1 MLKSKAKRSRI
12 SALVHFIAHCLSGLL
27 AGGTLHALLY
37 PASLG
42 FGDLGL
48 KFLMIQAGNLLGV
61 VIFLPFCLF
70 IARYRQ
76 RNLGTAAF
84 NAGLGLALGAFA
96 GAWWFKFSARPH
108 AILEVGL
115 PISLAIAMLSP
126 LQMSE
131 RMSQAKA
138 GVFIVIMSLLMSPIG
153 RQHLEFS
160 TGYDVGQAP
169 PLPQVD
175 WVANGTKP
183 DVLLIC
189 IDTLR
194 ADAVS
199 KTLVPTINALAAQS
213 LVAPY
218 ALAPSPV
225 TLPSHISMVTGESPL
240 THAAYTNLGKMPADS
255 PTLAEAFRDGGY
267 RTLATAANSLLN
279 TYTGFNRG
287 FEVLVN
293 IEGGSEHKEQC
304 FSIAQSGRR
313 MVWYAAPFPDLWS
326 QRISFFFLMRR
337 YSGINNSQEGA
348 LATAPTMGDLALNYL
363 NQLYADDTPFFYF
376 LHFMDPHV
384 PYFATDEF
392 LGKLN
397 GDRALPDDFKS
408 YTSGSLN
415 LCHAAM
421 SAIKNDRD
429 SNSAAQAHEVIQ
441 ILRDRYHEEL
451 MMVDAELSRVLS
463 RVKKS
468 QRPTVILF
476 TSDHGE
482 HFGENDKMLHGDSV
496 HAANIRVPFML
507 SVPGVSAGTFEG
519 LVPNLQD
526 VPLTLLNAAGFKV
539 DSFGEGRNLL
549 AENIA
554 DTPYVSTDDQFFA
567 VYDQGYKLI
576 FGWQSALGPKSE
588 LKALGL
594 YSQLTDGLDEA
605 VNLLGTADLAKV
617 QSHLI
622 DLANEYKNA
631 STPRGMRQFGK
642 QELADLNALGYA
654 FDEDGNAV
662 EK

>member
-1 MLKSKAKRSRI
+1 MLKSQARQSRI
-12 SALVHFIAHCLSGLL
+12 SALVHLIAHCLSGLL

-48 KFLMIQAGNLLGV
+48 KFLMIQAGNLFGTI
-61 VIFLPFCLF
+61 IFLPFCLF
-70 IARYRQ
+70 LARYRQ
-76 RNLGTAAF
+76 RNIESAAF

-96 GAWWFKFSARPH
+96 GAWWFELSGRQH
-108 AILEVGL
+108 AILEAGL
-115 PISLAIAMLSP
+115 PVSLWIAMQSP

-131 RMSQAKA
+131 RMSRAKA
-138 GVFIVIMSLLMSPIG
+138 GVFIVVMSLLMSPAG
-153 RQHLEFS
+153 RQHVEFS
-160 TGYDVGQAP
+160 AGYDIDQAP
-169 PLPQVD
+169 ALPQVD
-175 WVANGTKP
+175 SVANGTKP
-183 DVLLIC
+183 DVLLIS

-194 ADAVS
+194 ADALS

-240 THAAYTNLGKMPADS
+240 THAAYTNLGHMPTDS
-255 PTLAEAFRDGGY
+255 PTLAEAFHDGGY

-279 TYTGFNRG
+279 TYTGFDRG

-293 IEGGSEHKEQC
+293 IEGGSAHKERC

-313 MVWYAAPFPDLWS
+313 MVWYAAPFSDLWS

-337 YSGINNSQEGA
+337 YSGIDNSQEGA
-348 LATAPTMGDLALNYL
+348 MATAPIMGDLALNYL
-363 NQLYADDTPFFYF
+363 DQLYADDAPFFYF

-397 GDRALPDDFKS
+397 GDRELPDAFKS

-415 LCHAAM
+415 LCRTAMAAIRNNSD
-421 SAIKNDRD
+421 SA
-429 SNSAAQAHEVIQ
+429 SQAHEVLQ

-451 MMVDAELSRVLS
+451 MMVDAELSRVLA
-463 RVKKS
+463 RVKQS

-482 HFGENDKMLHGDSV
+482 HFGENGKMLHGDSV

-526 VPLTLLNAAGFKV
+526 IPLTLLNAAGFNV
-539 DSFGEGRNLL
+539 DTFGEGRNLL
-549 AENIA
+549 AEHVA
-554 DTPYVSTDDQFFA
+554 DTSYVSTDDQFFA

-588 LKALGL
+588 LKPLGL
-594 YSQLTDGLDEA
+594 YSQLADGLEEA
-605 VNLLGTADLAKV
+605 NNLLDTAELAQV

-622 DLANEYKNA
+622 NLANEYKNA
-631 STPRGMRQFGK
+631 STARGMRKFGK